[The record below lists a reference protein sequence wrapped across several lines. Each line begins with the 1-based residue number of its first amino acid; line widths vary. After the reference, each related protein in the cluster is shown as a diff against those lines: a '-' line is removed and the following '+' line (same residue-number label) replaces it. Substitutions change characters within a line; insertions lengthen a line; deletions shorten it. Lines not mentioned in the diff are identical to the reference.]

1 MKPTLIDLAS
11 ARCLCFTRFSGDGN
25 LSAAVPPY
33 GRTASACEQEQKAD
47 DTSRATAR
55 FFFVLAIVAV
65 VIDELWL
72 WWHGGRPNSFAI
84 TSLVA
89 SIAGLILLSR
99 RIVAAYP
106 AARPY
111 LPESST
117 LSFIG
122 VFFAFLA
129 FYSVT
134 CSLEATGFNEPVRQS
149 YAYLH
154 GHLWVEDVPDYM
166 EHITWKGHRYLVHP
180 PLAAILLMPAVLI
193 WGTATNQTA
202 VSVALGALEVALAW
216 RLLGLLDVKRTPR
229 IWLTFFYGAGTT
241 LWYEAT
247 IGNSWN
253 FVLVVSVLAT
263 LVCLNELFGQARP
276 WLLGFLT
283 GAAALARNDLALAM
297 PVYALLL
304 LCRGRRLAD
313 LRWLI
318 PGWAL
323 AAAIYVGLN
332 LARYGNVY
340 DSTLWIYYLTDP
352 VHSREHGPF
361 SPHYLPA
368 NLYTLFF
375 LAPSLNDRFP
385 YIHPTLMGQALP
397 LTSPAFV
404 LALRPSF
411 RRPIPLLLALA
422 TVVVSI
428 PSLTV
433 YASGYAQFGTR
444 YYLQVYPFLLVMMAL
459 GMRNRVDQLSKILIV
474 VSVFLV
480 SFGFWQIRGLG
491 IG

>member
-1 MKPTLIDLAS
+1 M
-11 ARCLCFTRFSGDGN
+11 
-25 LSAAVPPY
+25 
-33 GRTASACEQEQKAD
+33 
-47 DTSRATAR
+47 
-55 FFFVLAIVAV
+55 
-65 VIDELWL
+65 
-72 WWHGGRPNSFAI
+72 
-84 TSLVA
+84 
-89 SIAGLILLSR
+89 
-99 RIVAAYP
+99 
-106 AARPY
+106 
-111 LPESST
+111 
-117 LSFIG
+117 
-122 VFFAFLA
+122 
-129 FYSVT
+129 T

-166 EHITWKGHRYLVHP
+166 EHITWNGHRYLVHP

-193 WGTATNQTA
+193 WGMATNQTA
-202 VSVALGALEVALAW
+202 VSVGLGALEVALAW
-216 RLLGLLDVKRTPR
+216 RLLGLLDVKNTPR

-332 LARYGNVY
+332 EARYGTVY

-352 VHSREHGPF
+352 VHLRDHGPF
-361 SPHYLPA
+361 SIHYLPA

-385 YIHPTLMGQALP
+385 FIHPTLMGQSLP

-411 RRPIPLLLALA
+411 RRPIPVLLALA
-422 TVVVSI
+422 TAVVSI
-428 PSLTV
+428 PSLMV

-459 GMRNRVDQLSKILIV
+459 GMKGRIDQLSKILIV
-474 VSVFLV
+474 ASIFLV
-480 SFGFWQIRGLG
+480 GFGFWQIRGLG

>member
-1 MKPTLIDLAS
+1 MA
-11 ARCLCFTRFSGDGN
+11 G
-25 LSAAVPPY
+25 
-33 GRTASACEQEQKAD
+33 ACEQEQKAD
-47 DTSRATAR
+47 DAERATAR
-55 FFFVLAIVAV
+55 FFFVVAIVAV
-65 VIDELWL
+65 VIDEVWL
-72 WWHGGRPNSFAI
+72 RWHGARPNSFAI

-89 SIAGLILLSR
+89 SIAGLVLLSR
-99 RIVAAYP
+99 RIGAYP
-106 AARPY
+106 AALPY

-154 GHLWVEDVPDYM
+154 RHLWVEDVPDYM
-166 EHITWKGHRYLVHP
+166 EHIIWKGHEYLVHP
-180 PLAAILLMPAVLI
+180 PLAAILLMPAVSI
-193 WGTATNQTA
+193 WGMATNQTA
-202 VSVALGALEVALAW
+202 ISVELGALEVALAW

-247 IGNSWN
+247 IGNSWD

-263 LVCLNELFGQARP
+263 LLCLNELFGQARP

-297 PVYALLL
+297 PLYALLL
-304 LCRGRRLAD
+304 LCRGRELAE
-313 LRWLI
+313 LRWMI

-332 LARYGNVY
+332 EARYGTVY
-340 DSTLWIYYLTDP
+340 DPTLWIYYLTDV
-352 VHSREHGPF
+352 VHSRDHGPF
-361 SPHYLPA
+361 SIHYLPT
-368 NLYTLFF
+368 NLYTLLFI
-375 LAPSLNDRFP
+375 APSRNGRFP
-385 YIHPTLMGQALP
+385 YIHPTFMGQALP

-411 RRPIPLLLALA
+411 RRPIPILLALA
-422 TVVVSI
+422 AVVSSL
-428 PSLTV
+428 PSLTC

-444 YYLQVYPFLLVMMAL
+444 YYLQVYPFLFVLMAL
-459 GMRNRVDQLSKILIV
+459 GMKYRIDQLSKILIV

-480 SFGFWQIRGLG
+480 SFGYWQIRGLG
-491 IG
+491 IGGFPIWGMGNPARVQLTREPPALPKIHPALPQ